1 MECVRIIPYTLFIP
15 NNDARKT
22 WRPRMLISRV
32 ILAPFEC
39 TGLIWENIIVVAWI
53 SAPDKK
59 TSGMFRARIAGF
71 VCHSTAAI
79 GIRRTPI
86 GPSSEIST
94 STIAIPDFSS
104 SPVLALRKR
113 VPLTFAFRLRLNKAL
128 RPNCKRTNA
137 RHAWSDRKR
146 KSCCQPR

>member
-71 VCHSTAAI
+71 VCHSTAAV
-79 GIRRTPI
+79 GIKEDTHRAVERNQHEYHRDP
-86 GPSSEIST
+86 
-94 STIAIPDFSS
+94 
-104 SPVLALRKR
+104 
-113 VPLTFAFRLRLNKAL
+113 RLFI
-128 RPNCKRTNA
+128 
-137 RHAWSDRKR
+137 
-146 KSCCQPR
+146 QPRPCSPKASAPNVCLPSPSKQSPKAEL